1 LIHNP
6 QPVVEVHLFEGCNL
20 SAMALD
26 NPFSKYNVAGRL
38 YKQSLL
44 NAIILVAGTSIF
56 FFGYDQ
62 GLMGGVN
69 TNRSYAELMRF
80 GYYDEQSGDVVVTK
94 PLLQGSLVRILRL
107 LKIRKTFSILAL
119 PN

>member
-1 LIHNP
+1 
-6 QPVVEVHLFEGCNL
+6 
-20 SAMALD
+20 MAYD
-26 NPFSKYNVAGRL
+26 GPSSKYNFAGRL

-44 NAIILVAGTSIF
+44 NSIILVAGTSIF

-69 TNRSYAELMRF
+69 TNRSYAELMQF
-80 GYYDEQSGDVVVTK
+80 GHYDDQSGNVIVTK
-94 PLLQGSLVRILRL
+94 PLLQGSLVRISRL
-107 LKIRKTFSILAL
+107 LQIRKLCSHWDL